1 MRSSPLLTAAAASLA
16 GALVTTLV
24 GPAAAA
30 PAPSPDSPDTRG
42 SSSDVA
48 ATELAELG
56 AQMRDAGIGT
66 LQRSVSPAVSLP
78 APLAMPTSYPSQP
91 RLRTFPD
98 ATPDDAAD
106 TGELIA
112 YDEIGRTLT
121 DLMERSRRV
130 STQVVGRT
138 TGGRDLYL
146 VTVTSPES
154 RAETGRQTAWREK
167 MREEPARAARDAKL
181 RAGYKTPIWISANIH
196 GNEWE
201 GTDAALNYIEDLATA
216 PRSEVGELLDGHR
229 LYFSVAL
236 NPDGRTVGTR
246 RTGLALDANRDMI
259 TNTTPEATSYV
270 RTAQAIQ
277 PMYAADLH
285 GYTDVLQVEPCGPP
299 HGENYEYDLFLPHG
313 YAAALKVEQD
323 VVAADIPGNTYYNV
337 ATGDVVEENTSE
349 DTAHIAIPYRD
360 TPSGWDDYPPIF
372 TAQYAAYHGAV
383 TSTVELPLAR
393 PNGSSQTPSNA
404 VTNVAVAEQTI
415 TSLVEYVADNSED
428 MLADQIEVFRRG
440 EAGEAKQALT
450 ADDIAAVPGPDQ
462 WKQHWDVAD
471 DQDAVTVPRVYAIP
485 MGARQRS
492 RSDASALVRQLLFH
506 DVEVSRLTR
515 PTRLGTR
522 TYPTGTYVVDMAQPL
537 RGLANTLLDLGGD
550 ISEKVPTMYD
560 ISAWS
565 YSYLWGATVDKIGR
579 VNARTVPH
587 LRRVSAPTRVGG
599 VARPARNLTFK
610 LAGVADYRALNAL
623 LDRGVGVR
631 LLRDGTPVTGR
642 DSETVRSIAR
652 AHDVRMVPA
661 SARQVRALR
670 APTTKKLDDL
680 RVAYTGTQDDMLALR
695 ELGFDD
701 LVPVD
706 GTAID
711 DSPAVLNGVDV
722 IWLGSELEFE
732 DDQVVG
738 RRAVASFV
746 QGGGG
751 LVGSGAGAARTM
763 SSLGVVQATPVE
775 GEGNSNGIVRVD
787 AVDNGVLGGRHEQR
801 SAFVYPAVSF
811 VDLGARASIQ
821 ERYAA
826 RGPLLAGHW
835 VGTGEEG
842 EAYAAGKPS
851 VVSGT
856 SASGSRGLVFG
867 TSVFFRTHP
876 KGGLSQGARGIFWAA
891 PPA

>member
-1 MRSSPLLTAAAASLA
+1 MRTSPLLTVAAASLA

-24 GPAAAA
+24 GPAVAA
-30 PAPSPDSPDTRG
+30 PDDSPTTRG
-42 SSSDVA
+42 SSPDVA

-56 AQMRDAGIGT
+56 SLVRDAGIGA
-66 LQRSVSPAVSLP
+66 LRRSSSPAASLP
-78 APLAMPTSYPSQP
+78 AELRMPTSYPSQP

-112 YDEIGRTLT
+112 YDEIAPRLT

-154 RAETGRQTAWREK
+154 RTETARQTAWREK
-167 MREEPARAARDAKL
+167 MRQEPARAARDARL

-201 GTDAALNYIEDLATA
+201 GTDAALNYIERLANA
-216 PRSEVGELLDGHR
+216 PRSEVGDLLDGHR

-236 NPDGRTVGTR
+236 NPDGRTIGTR

-259 TNTTPEATSYV
+259 TNTTPEAVSYV

-277 PMYAADLH
+277 PLYAADLH

-323 VVAADIPGNTYYNV
+323 VVAADIPGNTYYNI

-360 TPSGWDDYPPIF
+360 IPSGWDDYPPIF
-372 TAQYAAYHGAV
+372 TAQYAAFQGAV

-393 PNGSSQTPSNA
+393 PNGSSQTPANA

-415 TSLVEYVADNSED
+415 TSLVGYVADNSED

-440 EAGEAKQALT
+440 AAGEPKQALT

-471 DQDAVTVPRVYAIP
+471 DQDEVTVPRVYAIP

-506 DVEVSRLTR
+506 DIEVSRLTR

-522 TYPTGTYVVDMAQPL
+522 VYPAGTYVVDMRQPL
-537 RGLANTLLDLGGD
+537 RGLANSLLDLGGD

-565 YSYLWGATVDKIGR
+565 YSYLWGARVDKIGR
-579 VNARTVPH
+579 INDRTVPH

-599 VARPARNLTFK
+599 VARPARNLTFP

-642 DSETVRSIAR
+642 DSATIRSIAR
-652 AHDVRMVPA
+652 EHDVRMVPA

-680 RVAYTGTQDDMLALR
+680 RVAYSGTQDDMLALR

-706 GTAID
+706 ATAID

-722 IWLGSELEFE
+722 MWLGAELEFD

-751 LVGSGAGAARTM
+751 LVGSGSGAARTM
-763 SSLGVVQATPVE
+763 SSLGVLQATPVE
-775 GEGNSNGIVRVD
+775 GEGNSNGIVGVD
-787 AVDNGVLGGRHEQR
+787 AVDNGVLGRHEQR
-801 SAFVYPAVSF
+801 AAFVYPAVSF
-811 VDLGARASIQ
+811 VDLGARTSIQ

-835 VGTGEEG
+835 VGEG
-842 EAYAAGKPS
+842 QESEAYAAGKPS

-856 SASGSRGLVFG
+856 SVSGARGLVFG